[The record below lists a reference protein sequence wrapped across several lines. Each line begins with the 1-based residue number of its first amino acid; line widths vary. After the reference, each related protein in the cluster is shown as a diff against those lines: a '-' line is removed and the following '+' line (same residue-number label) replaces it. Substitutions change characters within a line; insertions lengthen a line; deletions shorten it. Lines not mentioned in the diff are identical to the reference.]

1 MKTVYDILLGP
12 IITERSMEG
21 VRDKKKY
28 VFRVARDANKIEI
41 RHAVEQIFGVKVMSV
56 NTMNVIGKE
65 KRQGVHSGRRAAW
78 KKAMVRLKP
87 ESKTIEFFEGM
98 V

>member
-12 IITERSMEG
+12 VISEQSMEA
-21 VRDKKKY
+21 VNDKKY

-41 RHAVEQIFGVKVMSV
+41 RRAVEEVFGVKVLKV
-56 NTMNVIGKE
+56 NTVNVMGKE
-65 KRQGVHSGRRAAW
+65 KRQGVHVGRRAAW
-78 KKAMVRLKP
+78 KKAIVRLRP